1 METIDNYLK
10 AINLTPEDASAYNNL
25 GNAYSNQKN
34 YEEAISSYKKSI
46 ELNSEYADAYYN
58 LGNA

>member
-25 GNAYSNQKN
+25 GVAYSNQKN
-34 YEEAISSYKKSI
+34 YEEAISSYKKAI
-46 ELNSEYADAYYN
+46 ELNS
-58 LGNA
+58 